1 MHYVRFFCNQ
11 TLLALTIS
19 LLLPVLAP
27 AQTEEHPIERL
38 DAWMRRMDEQMRQNM
53 SIDSLFGNGR
63 LHISPDSNSVFY
75 FRIDTSF
82 SGSGNGF
89 FDFRSFGN
97 PDGEDLFREDF
108 FGFDR
113 FFEQFFNDATPRPL
127 PRDRSDDGNKT
138 PSDDDVLPEERL
150 RRQEQRAPASKESK
164 VKTIRI

>member
-1 MHYVRFFCNQ
+1 MHNVRFFCNQ

-19 LLLPVLAP
+19 LLLPALAT
-27 AQTEEHPIERL
+27 AQTEEDPFERL
-38 DAWMRRMDEQMRQNM
+38 DSWKRRMDERMRQNM
-53 SIDSLFGNGR
+53 SIDSLFGSGR

-82 SGSGNGF
+82 SGSGTDF
-89 FDFRSFGN
+89 FDFKSFGI
-97 PDGEDLFREDF
+97 PDGQDFFSDDF

-113 FFEQFFNDATPRPL
+113 FFEQFFNDAPPRPL
-127 PRDRSDDGNKT
+127 PRDRSDDGNPA
-138 PSDDDVLPEERL
+138 PSDDDLLPEERL